1 METLDRVM
9 GTCWAVLITLLLS
22 LSLLMQW
29 RADRR
34 GNTYISL
41 MTETSVGSGR
51 IVARLERIEIKL
63 GMLEEVMRKEIRD
76 GRRG

>member
-1 METLDRVM
+1 
-9 GTCWAVLITLLLS
+9 
-22 LSLLMQW
+22 
-29 RADRR
+29 
-34 GNTYISL
+34 